1 MSLWIVV
8 PAKALARG
16 KSRLAAVLCD
26 ADRQALSR
34 RFLDRT
40 LATAAC
46 CVPLSVIQV
55 VSDGADTLDYAR
67 AQGVGALAQSGSGL
81 NQALGEARE
90 IARRAGI
97 DTLLVLPSDLPF
109 LAVEDIEHLIDV
121 GAGPGLLAIARDGS
135 RRGTNALVL
144 PSAAAFRFRFGPDS
158 AAAHAAE
165 ARRRGWRV
173 VTVDRPRLAF
183 DVDTPG
189 DYAAF
194 VARDTAD

>member
-8 PAKALARG
+8 PAKELARG
-16 KSRLAAVLCD
+16 KSRLAAVLGD

-34 RFLDRT
+34 QFLDRT

-46 CVPLSVIQV
+46 CVPLSVIKV
-55 VSDGADTLDYAR
+55 ISDGADTLDYAR
-67 AQGVGALAQSGSGL
+67 ALGVGALAQSGSGL
-81 NQALGEARE
+81 NQALDEARE

-97 DTLLVLPSDLPF
+97 DSLLVLPSDLPF

-144 PSAAAFRFRFGPDS
+144 PSAAAFRFRFGTDS

-194 VARDTAD
+194 VACDTAD